1 MSVRPVSLLA
11 APLALAFALGAS
23 GRPAHAQPRPL
34 PPAPP
39 PMRGGTVTPEARA
52 GAEAETLEARLGAQ
66 FAPSGGLTAD
76 EVARQASATSFDVR
90 ARQAEIEAA
99 SAGVDQALYAFFP
112 RLALTASYTR
122 LSPITPPALA
132 LGNGYSVVAVP
143 DGAGQYTPGPVTN
156 PNAQLAIVQ
165 TPPFTFPVIL
175 DNYLLNARLTVPL
188 SDYLLRLSQS
198 YSAATRTENAAIH
211 NERATRLKAS
221 SDAKVWY
228 YQWVSAKLSVVATEQ
243 SLVQRRAQLTDTQ
256 RTFQAGTSSRAD
268 VLNSEARVA
277 DAELLLERQKNAAVL
292 QEERLR
298 TIMHDTSGRA
308 YEIGEDVRLDP
319 PGIQQQQP
327 ALADAYNE
335 ALNQRL
341 ELRALDESALSLR
354 DQAKAARAGAWPRLD
369 GIADFVYAN
378 PNQRF
383 VPQEERFRA
392 TWSLGLQLSWSPND
406 AATST
411 ATSNIAS
418 ARAAQTE
425 AQRNAL
431 RDALRQEIVGA
442 QNGLRESQVAVD
454 TSARSL
460 TAAEESY
467 RVRRELFRNGRA
479 TNLEVTNAENDLLVA
494 RLNAINSRVNLRIA
508 LVNLDHALGRDAK
521 RAAPASPPPDS
532 R

>member
-1 MSVRPVSLLA
+1 MSLRPVSLLA
-11 APLALAFALGAS
+11 PLALALALGAS

-39 PMRGGTVTPEARA
+39 PLRGGVAPPETRP

-76 EVARQASATSFDVR
+76 DVARQASTTSFDVR
-90 ARQAEIEAA
+90 ARQADIEAA
-99 SAGVDQALYAFFP
+99 SASVDQAMYAFFP
-112 RLALTASYTR
+112 RLTLSASYTR
-122 LSPITPPALA
+122 LSPITPPS
-132 LGNGYSVVAVP
+132 LGLGPGYSVVAVP
-143 DGAGQYTPGPVTN
+143 DATGQYPQGPVTDPTN
-156 PNAQLAIVQ
+156 QLAIVA

-175 DNYLLNARLTVPL
+175 DNYLLTARLTVPI
-188 SDYLLRLSQS
+188 SDYLFRLSQA
-198 YSAATRTENAAIH
+198 YSSATRTENAALY
-211 NERATRLKAS
+211 NERASRLKIAA
-221 SDAKVWY
+221 DARTWY

-243 SLVQRRAQLTDTQ
+243 SLVQRRAQLVDAQ

-268 VLNSEARVA
+268 VLNAEARVA
-277 DAELLLERQKNAAVL
+277 DAELLLERQKNFAVF

-298 TIMHDTSGRA
+298 TVMHDTSGRP

-319 PGIQQQQP
+319 PGAQQTLP

-335 ALNQRL
+335 AFTQRL

-354 DQAKAARAGAWPRLD
+354 DQAKVARAGAWPRLD
-369 GIADFVYAN
+369 GFGDITTAN

-383 VPQEERFRA
+383 IPQQERFRT

-406 AATST
+406 AATSIAAANV
-411 ATSNIAS
+411 AT

-431 RDALRQEIVGA
+431 RDALRQEIVAA
-442 QNGLRESQVAVD
+442 QNGLREANVAVD

-460 TAAEESY
+460 TAAEEAY

-494 RLNAINSRVNLRIA
+494 RLNAINARVNLRIA
-508 LVNLDHALGRDAK
+508 LVSLDHALGRDAK
-521 RAAPASPPPDS
+521 RAPAPATTP
-532 R
+532 